1 MKILVMKTENM
12 ESDIFYEHIL
22 KKLDEGKSLKNEKN
36 YNYDVNYQQQYDLG
50 IWEE

>member
-36 YNYDVNYQQQYDLG
+36 YKKVRLYYLLNF
-50 IWEE
+50 